1 MENKKIGFECVQMG
15 KKYNFTVE
23 QVMAFYLVKL
33 KKYFEKAEI

>member
-1 MENKKIGFECVQMG
+1 MG